1 MIFEADQVPKEHLP
15 KAVGWRILIAPIKIE
30 EKTQGGIM
38 LPGGVVQN
46 QEFFRNIAKVIGMGS
61 ECYKHPKFQ
70 GGIPLDKCQPARW
83 CEVGDIIQYSSYTGA
98 DIFIQYDDSLSK
110 LKVINDDEVVC
121 LISDLS
127 TLNFI

>member
-1 MIFEADQVPKEHLP
+1 MNFEADNVPAELLP
-15 KAVGWRILIAPIKIE
+15 KPVGWRILIAPIKIE
-30 EKTQGGIM
+30 ELSTGGIA
-38 LPGGVVQN
+38 LPGGVVKN
-46 QEFFRNIAKVIGMGS
+46 QEFFRNIAKVIAMGS

-70 GGIPLDKCQPARW
+70 GGISLDKCLPTRW

-98 DIFIQYDDSLSK
+98 DIFIQYENVLSK

-121 LISDLS
+121 KISDLS